1 MRLALDYPVVPDTIL
16 EVIEGY
22 LNMTNYL
29 AATARV
35 YTSVEL
41 ENVMDVYWPLPLLW
55 WSGLPVMPVVSE
67 VLDLLRGLLTDT
79 HYYANT

>member
-67 VLDLLRGLLTDT
+67 VIVCVLLTHT
-79 HYYANT
+79 HYYANA